1 MSRNTYSHTVSGL
14 LEKRSELLSELRD
27 RQERAAAII
36 NSLGALD
43 ATLQLFGY
51 NGALEGPPMKSAR
64 QALYKYRGLR
74 RFIVT
79 LLRKAEGPMTT
90 RALADTI
97 LREEGKDPQDRLLR
111 EDMARRVSKSLQLM
125 RKSGKVESLGTS
137 SPWEWQLIRR
147 SGAVPPSHG
156 N

>member
-27 RQERAAAII
+27 RQERAAAIL

-51 NGALEGPPMKSAR
+51 NGPLEGPPMQSAR

-90 RALADTI
+90 RSLADTI

-111 EDMARRVSKSLQLM
+111 EDMVRRVSKSLQLM
-125 RKSGKVESLGTS
+125 RGRGTVESLGTAQ
-137 SPWEWQLIRR
+137 PWQWRL
-147 SGAVPPSHG
+147 VPKRPKII
-156 N
+156 